1 MKNLKRKILLAQSGD
16 EQAMMDI
23 ISLFEPLT
31 NKYFVLMHF
40 DEDFKSEITMH
51 LIELI
56 YSMDFTKFRI
66 INDGAIINF
75 IKTSIYRKYIL
86 LSKFKNKIFDH
97 EIFCEYDDSLSC
109 CEDNYK
115 FQSMLDELF
124 IDEMLKCYLTNKE
137 YICFNMMVVKG
148 FSASQVS
155 ERLGLT
161 RQAINN
167 TKKRGIKRLKENIRE
182 SCAATRI

>member
-1 MKNLKRKILLAQSGD
+1 MKNLKRKVLLAQSGD

-31 NKYFVLMHF
+31 NKYYALMNF

-56 YSMDFTKFRI
+56 NSMDFSRFRI
-66 INDGAIINF
+66 MNDGAIINF
-75 IKTSIYRKYIL
+75 IKTSIHRKYIL
-86 LSKFKNKIFDH
+86 LSKFKSKIHDH
-97 EIFCEYDDSLSC
+97 EISCEYNDSLSC
-109 CEDNYK
+109 SEDNYK
-115 FQSMLDELF
+115 FQNMIDDLLV
-124 IDEMLKCYLTNKE
+124 DEMLKCYLTNKE
-137 YICFNMMVVKG
+137 YICFSMMVVKG

-155 ERLGLT
+155 KRLGMT

-167 TKKRGIKRLKENIRE
+167 TKNRSIKRLKANIR
-182 SCAATRI
+182 

>member
-1 MKNLKRKILLAQSGD
+1 
-16 EQAMMDI
+16 
-23 ISLFEPLT
+23 
-31 NKYFVLMHF
+31 
-40 DEDFKSEITMH
+40 
-51 LIELI
+51 
-56 YSMDFTKFRI
+56 
-66 INDGAIINF
+66 
-75 IKTSIYRKYIL
+75 
-86 LSKFKNKIFDH
+86 
-97 EIFCEYDDSLSC
+97 
-109 CEDNYK
+109 
-115 FQSMLDELF
+115 MLDELF

>member
-56 YSMDFTKFRI
+56 YSMVFTKFRI

-86 LSKFKNKIFDH
+86 LSKFKNKIIDH
-97 EIFCEYDDSLSC
+97 EILCEYDDSLSC

-182 SCAATRI
+182 SCTATRI

>member
-75 IKTSIYRKYIL
+75 IKTSIG
-86 LSKFKNKIFDH
+86 
-97 EIFCEYDDSLSC
+97 
-109 CEDNYK
+109 NYGVY
-115 FQSMLDELF
+115 SP
-124 IDEMLKCYLTNKE
+124 
-137 YICFNMMVVKG
+137 G
-148 FSASQVS
+148 
-155 ERLGLT
+155 
-161 RQAINN
+161 
-167 TKKRGIKRLKENIRE
+167 RE
-182 SCAATRI
+182 P